1 MCKYEVIYIHMKH
14 MVSPALIFMK
24 YTNAKPLH
32 VDLSCILPKSGK
44 KYEKYGQKFIYI
56 PNEE

>member
-1 MCKYEVIYIHMKH
+1 MKH